1 MAGSDFGRGP
11 LFDVLIAMKKRYLF
25 MLSQAPHCGNGV
37 QEALDLILT
46 TAAFDQTVDV
56 LFVDDGVWQVV
67 EGQRAS
73 GLGLK
78 DTAGMFEALAFYGV
92 SDVFVEHE
100 SLIER
105 GVEVFVPIIPLKPL
119 GRRDL
124 PALFSGYD
132 VVVGG

>member
-1 MAGSDFGRGP
+1 
-11 LFDVLIAMKKRYLF
+11 MKKRYLF

-46 TAAFDQTVDV
+46 TAAFDQTVGV

-73 GLGLK
+73 GLGLGLK

-105 GVEVFVPIIPLKPL
+105 GVEVFVSIIPLKPL